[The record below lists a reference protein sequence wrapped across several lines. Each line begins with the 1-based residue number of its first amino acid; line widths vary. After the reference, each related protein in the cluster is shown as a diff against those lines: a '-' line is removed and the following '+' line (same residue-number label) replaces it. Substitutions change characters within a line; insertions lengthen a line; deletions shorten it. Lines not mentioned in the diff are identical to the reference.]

1 MIYIKIIAFIITA
14 AITLPVFTGCKND
27 EKATSQSLDT
37 VTTTDEYPQKTDVTL
52 RYWLPLHSHVSATA
66 TSLNET
72 PFKEY
77 LEEETG
83 INVKFEHPV
92 AGQQES
98 AFNIMIASDDIPDI
112 IEWNWSN
119 YSGGAQK
126 AIDDEVIE
134 PLNKYINS
142 VSPNLKKIFEEHPEY
157 RLQTETESG
166 EVYQYPM
173 IRSDERLDSY
183 MVLLVRQDLLDKA
196 GLEKP
201 VTYDDWEEMLY
212 RFKEMGIKNPI
223 SLRLNN
229 LYMETLSPFTSRFG
243 FIADFYHD
251 ENGKV
256 KFGPYQKEFAEYI
269 KMLNRWYEDGILDK
283 EFANTDKNRRVA
295 MVSNG
300 ENGAIDATIGG
311 DYGSFISAIL
321 PESGIKYTAV
331 PFPVNKAGERP
342 MYAQKNWQ
350 VSDGAAISATS
361 EHKEL
366 AARLLDFGYSEEGH
380 ILYNFGKEGV
390 SFEYQKDENG
400 NANPIYTELITNPE
414 VNDGLTMA
422 QSMAKYLRAN
432 YGGPFV
438 QDIRCTEQ
446 YYTNEEQKKALDMT
460 DSDAWKYK
468 MPNMTYTQEEEKR
481 LKDILTPIY
490 TYREETAAKL
500 ISGKLDLSYLDEYFT
515 KLKDMG
521 IEEAIS
527 IKQSAYDR
535 YLERA
540 GQ

>member
-1 MIYIKIIAFIITA
+1 MTLPIIT
-14 AITLPVFTGCKND
+14 GCNKNGAD
-27 EKATSQSLDT
+27 SRESHENI
-37 VTTTDEYPQKTDVTL
+37 TTTDEYPQKTDVTL

-77 LEEETG
+77 LEEQTG

-92 AGQQES
+92 SGQQDS

-112 IEWNWSN
+112 IEWNWSS

-126 AIDDEVIE
+126 AIDDGVIE

-142 VSPNLKKIFEEHPEY
+142 VSPNLKKIFDEHPEY
-157 RLQTETESG
+157 RQQTETESG

-173 IRSDERLDSY
+173 IRGDERLASY
-183 MVLLVRQDLLDKA
+183 MALLVRQDLLDQA

-201 VTYDDWEEMLY
+201 VTYDDWEKMLY
-212 RFKEMGIKNPI
+212 KFKEMGVKTPI

-229 LYMETLSPFTSRFG
+229 LYLETLSPFTSKFG

-251 ENGKV
+251 EKGKV
-256 KFGPYQKEFAEYI
+256 QFGPYQKEFADYI
-269 KMLNRWYEDGILDK
+269 KMLNRWYQDGILDT
-283 EFANTDKNRRVA
+283 EFANTEKNRRVA

-311 DYGSFISAIL
+311 DYGSFINAIL
-321 PESGIKYTAV
+321 PESGIRYTAV
-331 PFPVNKAGERP
+331 TFPVNKAGERP
-342 MYAQKNWQ
+342 MYAQKDWQ
-350 VSDGAAISATS
+350 VSDCAAISATS
-361 EHKEL
+361 KYKEL
-366 AARLLDFGYSEEGH
+366 AARLLDFGYSDEGH

-400 NANPIYTELITNPE
+400 NTNPIYTDMVTDTKTNG
-414 VNDGLTMA
+414 GLTMA

-438 QDIRCTEQ
+438 QDIRYTEQ

-468 MPNMTYTQEEEKR
+468 MPNMTYTPEEQKR
-481 LKDILTPIY
+481 LNDILTPIY
-490 TYREETAAKL
+490 TYREETVAKL
-500 ISGKLDLSYLDEYFT
+500 ISGKLELSYLDEYFQ
-515 KLKDMG
+515 KMKEMG

-535 YLERA
+535 YMERV
-540 GQ
+540 GK